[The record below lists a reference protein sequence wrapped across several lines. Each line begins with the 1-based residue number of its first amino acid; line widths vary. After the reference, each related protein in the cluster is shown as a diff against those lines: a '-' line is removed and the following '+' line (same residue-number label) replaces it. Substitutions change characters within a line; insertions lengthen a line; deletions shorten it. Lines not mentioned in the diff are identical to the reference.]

1 MNLEVL
7 VTKRF
12 DSITHTYG
20 VRDTMLYALSVGAS
34 RDALDPIDLR
44 LTYEKD
50 LVALP
55 SMASILSSPGLWMRR
70 PEFEIDWVKLLHG
83 EQSIELTAPLPVEGT
98 VHGHYRVVA
107 VKDKGADKGA
117 SLFFE
122 RILENDQGE
131 NIAAIHSTYILRGD
145 GGCRDYG
152 TPPEALAGLPERSP
166 DYVIEVPTLNNQAFL
181 YRLNGDL
188 NPIHSDPEVA
198 RAAGFSR
205 PIMHG
210 LGSMGIACQA
220 LVRKFCDGDP
230 RRVTA
235 MSLRFSKP
243 FYPGETM
250 ALECFEEK
258 GAVRF
263 RAKTTER
270 DAVVL
275 DLGTLKLS

>member
-1 MNLEVL
+1 MNLEL
-7 VTKRF
+7 LTTKPF
-12 DSITHTYG
+12 DTIAHSHG
-20 VRDTMLYALSVGAS
+20 AKDTMLYALSVGAS
-34 RDALDPIDLR
+34 RDATDPVDLR

-55 SMASILSSPGLWMRR
+55 SMASVLASPGLWMRR

-83 EQSIELTAPLPVEGT
+83 EQSIQLAGPLPVEGS
-98 VHGHYRVVA
+98 VNGRYRVVA
-107 VKDKGADKGA
+107 VRDNGPEKGA

-122 RILENDQGE
+122 RVLSNDRGE
-131 NIAAIHSTYILRGD
+131 DIATIQSTYVLRGD
-145 GGCRDYG
+145 GGCGDFG
-152 TPPEALAGLPERSP
+152 EVPEPMAKMPERAP
-166 DYVIEVPTLNNQAFL
+166 DRVVEVPTLDSQALL

-198 RAAGFSR
+198 RAAGFPR

-210 LGSMGIACQA
+210 LGSMGIACHA
-220 LVRKFCDGDP
+220 LIRAFCDGDP
-230 RRVTA
+230 ARVTGMA
-235 MSLRFSKP
+235 LRFSKP

-250 ALECFEEK
+250 ALECYQDA

-263 RAKTTER
+263 RARVAGR

-275 DLGTLKLS
+275 DLGSMTFT

>member
-1 MNLEVL
+1 MNLEIL
-7 VTKRF
+7 TTKPF
-12 DSITHTYG
+12 ASISHTYG
-20 VRDTMLYALSVGAS
+20 VKDTMLYALSVGAS
-34 RDALDPIDLR
+34 RDATDPVDLR

-50 LVALP
+50 LLALP
-55 SMASILSSPGLWMRR
+55 SMASVLASPGLWMRN
-70 PEFEIDWVKLLHG
+70 PEYEIDWVKLLHG
-83 EQSIELTAPLPVEGT
+83 EQSIRLNGPLPVEGT

-107 VKDKGADKGA
+107 VRDKGADKGA

-122 RILENDQGE
+122 RILRDDDGND
-131 NIAAIHSTYILRGD
+131 IVTIDSTYVLRGD
-145 GGCRDYG
+145 GGCGDFG
-152 TPPEALAGLPERSP
+152 EAPEAMSKLPERDP
-166 DYVIEVPTLNNQAFL
+166 DRIVEVPTLDNQALL

-198 RAAGFSR
+198 RKAGFDR

-220 LVRKFCDGDP
+220 LVKEFCPGDP
-230 RRVTA
+230 TRVTA

-250 ALECFEEK
+250 ALECFEEE

-263 RAKTTER
+263 RARTTQR

-275 DLGTLKLS
+275 DLGTLEMR